1 MIHSMLLS
9 KLEKRIIEISYKNKL
24 SHLSSCLTTLPIL
37 LDIYENKKIDE
48 KLVLSS
54 GHAGLALYVVLEH
67 YYQIDA
73 EQLLND
79 FGIHPYKD
87 ISRYCYVSS
96 GSLGLGIL
104 IATGMAL
111 ANKNKNIYCII
122 SDGECAEGS
131 VWEALRF
138 ANEKKLNN
146 LKIYVNINGFSAYD
160 KIDKSYLI
168 NRLTIFL
175 PEINIYITNSYRFD
189 FLKGLDAHYHI
200 ITEPEFNSI
209 KFGIY

>member
-1 MIHSMLLS
+1 MLLS

-209 KFGIY
+209 KF

>member
-209 KFGIY
+209 KF